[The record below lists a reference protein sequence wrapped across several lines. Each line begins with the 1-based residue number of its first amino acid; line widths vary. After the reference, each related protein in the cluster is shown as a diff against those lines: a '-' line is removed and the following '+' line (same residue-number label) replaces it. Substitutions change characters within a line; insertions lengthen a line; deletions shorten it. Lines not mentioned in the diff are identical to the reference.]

1 MKKIIGIT
9 AAVLEECLEPVDVK
23 SRVEAPGGRTFPMSR
38 QVPQARPASERRSGR
53 YARVHGSCSGRI
65 GEVCG
70 WFVGV
75 VVG

>member
-38 QVPQARPASERRSGR
+38 QVPQARPARPTPVGKVRP
-53 YARVHGSCSGRI
+53 CSR
-65 GEVCG
+65 
-70 WFVGV
+70 
-75 VVG
+75 